1 MRWPWLVVA
10 GCLVAGLRLPLRD
23 PPSPADHLLPLYT
36 FLSCGLA
43 AHAYEIVRGRARPP
57 ALGILGPAL
66 AAWVVLASASLFW
79 TSNLNEGAFSV
90 ITVALPFGALAALV
104 GSFGLER
111 VAPVRLGRLQVALAL
126 LFSLVA
132 CYQWQAHHL
141 FSNRKLEVDN
151 AYASFY
157 RVNSLFFDPSLF
169 GRFQA
174 LAILTIV
181 GVLLLLRRPPR
192 PALLVLATA
201 GVFVGLALSY
211 SQSSL
216 LALDVGLVVL
226 AAVVW
231 RGRAIVGLGALAALV
246 LLASLAVPT
255 TRHKIFHTSLS
266 GITSNRSSILS
277 KGIDAFRRHP
287 VAGSGLGSFARSAGT
302 TAEERARI
310 APHNVVLQEAVE
322 LGVLGLIALAG
333 IVFAIL
339 RLLLRPADAARS
351 SVLRL
356 ILAAELAALGGQLAV
371 LRVAVRGPDLLGR
384 GGARRALRRTDA
396 QGERHRHARER
407 VDQVRGL
414 EDPRDPEQQE
424 PRHARDERRRP
435 VLAIAREAHAQDD
448 GQRQPDQDG
457 QPDERVAAGAL
468 DQVGADEQVR
478 EAVARR
484 RDTPRRRTRTCRGR
498 ARPDPTRGTGGC
510 RPRARPRATR
520 PARRVASRPH
530 VCQATIPRNGTATI
544 ANCLIRIAV
553 PSAAAAQPRRR
564 RATSPNATTS
574 GARDSA
580 SAVPNHAAR
589 SVSGLT
595 ASTAP
600 STRRSQGGPGNV
612 QAAASIARLARH
624 TRKRTSSSGEGS
636 RRQTVASSAVPGR

>member
-1 MRWPWLVVA
+1 MSVRELLPYGAVIGAGGVALLLVVRPPALRLVGLVLLGVGLIPLVLHEQPAIGDRLQAHPLLAIPALLGALVLLVVGASIAVRWPWLVVA

-66 AAWVVLASASLFW
+66 ATWVVLASASLFW

-356 ILAAELAALGGQLAV
+356 ILAAELAAMAV
-371 LRVAVRGPDLLGR
+371 SSLFYASLF
-384 GGARRALRRTDA
+384 
-396 QGERHRHARER
+396 
-407 VDQVRGL
+407 
-414 EDPRDPEQQE
+414 EDPTFWVAAALVALCAAPMRK
-424 PRHARDERRRP
+424 AS
-435 VLAIAREAHAQDD
+435 AIAA
-448 GQRQPDQDG
+448 
-457 QPDERVAAGAL
+457 
-468 DQVGADEQVR
+468 
-478 EAVARR
+478 
-484 RDTPRRRTRTCRGR
+484 
-498 ARPDPTRGTGGC
+498 
-510 RPRARPRATR
+510 
-520 PARRVASRPH
+520 PA
-530 VCQATIPRNGTATI
+530 
-544 ANCLIRIAV
+544 
-553 PSAAAAQPRRR
+553 
-564 RATSPNATTS
+564 S
-574 GARDSA
+574 G
-580 SAVPNHAAR
+580 
-589 SVSGLT
+589 
-595 ASTAP
+595 
-600 STRRSQGGPGNV
+600 
-612 QAAASIARLARH
+612 
-624 TRKRTSSSGEGS
+624 
-636 RRQTVASSAVPGR
+636 